1 MGNST
6 GKLANGLHLLRLA
19 ELLLERPLLGDVPT
33 NRENAF
39 LSRDVHEFSGI
50 QGRPRFTRLRAKS
63 DFQVTNR
70 TTLVEPF
77 HQPLALAPLPKFNLE
92 RCAANHLFAPVSRN
106 PQELPVHIDLPA
118 S

>member
-19 ELLLERPLLGDVPT
+19 ELLLERPLLGDVLK
-33 NRENAF
+33 NGENTF

-50 QGRPRFTRLRAKS
+50 QGRPRFTRLHAKS

-70 TTLVEPF
+70 TTLFEPF
-77 HQPLALAPLPKFNLE
+77 HQRLALAPLSDFHLASS
-92 RCAANHLFAPVSRN
+92 AANHFFASVSR
-106 PQELPVHIDLPA
+106 
-118 S
+118 